1 MLSLSGGY
9 FVKIPKPKLLGEQA
23 TADKIKSYAE
33 SRSESWGLS
42 SEWISSTLQ
51 STLRGSLY
59 DNSDLLRMCNSIT
72 HRLLFNP
79 NLHLAIEVLGPDA
92 AKKLFDSVD
101 HDELKFRQ
109 DLFDDMMRIIPLQSL
124 EDLFFGE
131 EVETNEFLHFLESS
145 RSDLMKYGELT
156 KVFPHSAWL
165 SKYFGNFSP
174 ATMPNAL
181 KQAHIQDDGLMLD
194 ALPIFIDA
202 QSEPELLTFRD
213 RYKKEN
219 DYKPSL
225 ELFFADDCNN
235 FTEPETIAWQSP
247 DYLKVEKE
255 LREALS
261 SMIIDAYKIIGQ
273 GYYEGNADH
282 IRKNIPNLFSSKLTR
297 SSLSGISGKDLDCFK
312 LPKDVSERVKG
323 YSYEGFQHL
332 NNIIVASAVAI
343 AFIEEQMAV
352 DHEDILRSLARLFK
366 TFDGK
371 LGTQKININYYDAI
385 YVCPPTEID
394 NALSAFANIKQTYQ
408 NEIVRLKEGLTAHI
422 EQTKIIDNFINGP
435 ELKKYAGQILERI
448 GKTVIPDPISRHV
461 EKSDPKK
468 LGFNDDFS
476 EYKKGEIC
484 FLFTPKQTQFVKAF
498 FLKKD
503 YFQDG
508 KVPVGEIVA
517 TLYGQKVADENA
529 LKKKE
534 NQWRAETH
542 INLHS
547 EHPAKKL
554 GFIKQKSILNISY
567 YWIDFNF
574 DK

>member
-1 MLSLSGGY
+1 M
-9 FVKIPKPKLLGEQA
+9 KIPKPKILGEQA

-33 SRSESWGLS
+33 SRSGSWGLS
-42 SEWISSTLQ
+42 SEWISSTLL
-51 STLRGSLY
+51 STLRGKLY
-59 DNSDLLRMCNSIT
+59 DNSNLLRMCNSIT

-101 HDELKFRQ
+101 LDELKFRQ
-109 DLFDDMMRIIPLQSL
+109 DLFEEMIRIIPLQSL
-124 EDLFFGE
+124 EDIFFGE
-131 EVETNEFLHFLESS
+131 DVDTNEFLHFLESS
-145 RSDLMKYGELT
+145 RTDFMKYGELT
-156 KVFPHSAWL
+156 KVFSNSVWL
-165 SKYFGNFSP
+165 SKYFGNFCP
-174 ATMPNAL
+174 PTMTDAL

-194 ALPIFIDA
+194 ALPIFMDA
-202 QSEPELLTFRD
+202 QPEPELLTFRD

-235 FTEPETIAWQSP
+235 FTELETIAWQSP

-282 IRKNIPNLFSSKLTR
+282 IRKDIPNLFSSKLTR
-297 SSLSGISGKDLDCFK
+297 SSLSGISGKNLDCFK
-312 LPKDVSERVKG
+312 LPKDVSEKVRG

-343 AFIEEQMAV
+343 AFIEEQMAI
-352 DHEDILRSLARLFK
+352 DHDDILNSLARLFK
-366 TFDGK
+366 AFDGK
-371 LGTQKININYYDAI
+371 LKTHKVNLNYYDAI
-385 YVCPPTEID
+385 YVCPPVEID

-408 NEIVRLKEGLTAHI
+408 NEVAQLKEGLTAHI
-422 EQTKIIDNFINGP
+422 EQTKIIDNFISGP

-448 GKTVIPDPISRHV
+448 GKTVIPDPISRPD

-476 EYKKGEIC
+476 EYRKGDT
-484 FLFTPKQTQFVKAF
+484 LFVFSEKQAQFVKTLF
-498 FLKKD
+498 FKRD

-508 KVPVGEIVA
+508 KVPVAEIVA
-517 TLYGQKVADENA
+517 TLYGQEVADENA
-529 LKKKE
+529 LKKKKD
-534 NQWRAETH
+534 QWRAETH
-542 INLHS
+542 INLNNNN
-547 EHPAKKL
+547 PAKKL
-554 GFIKQKSILNISY
+554 GFIRQKSILEISY